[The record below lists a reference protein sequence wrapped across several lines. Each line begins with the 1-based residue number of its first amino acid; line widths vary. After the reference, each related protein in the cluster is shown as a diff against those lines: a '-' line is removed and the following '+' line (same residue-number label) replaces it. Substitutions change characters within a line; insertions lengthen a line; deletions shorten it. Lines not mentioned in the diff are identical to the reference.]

1 MVENSLIIEQVGADC
16 LETVQSRLKDL
27 HLEGVT
33 RVRVEIDAEEP
44 IRANGNTDVGVGGS
58 ESREST
64 STPEP
69 AGGGVADAGG
79 DAVGEAGAVGEADAG
94 CEPLADGS
102 SSVITIGEGSDAYH
116 ALEQLAELDRFV
128 ESRIVRQQSPNF
140 SDGDNMAAVLWGP
153 ANHGFVEKKPHP
165 DDGRKNVYK
174 ITEKGKRVVGADS
187 PGE

>member
-1 MVENSLIIEQVGADC
+1 MADNRLIIEQSGTDC

-33 RVRVEIDAEEP
+33 RVRVEIDAEHP
-44 IRANGNTDVGVGGS
+44 IRPNGDTDVGVSGS
-58 ESREST
+58 EARES
-64 STPEP
+64 SPEP
-69 AGGGVADAGG
+69 AGN
-79 DAVGEAGAVGEADAG
+79 GEADAG
-94 CEPLADGS
+94 DDAGEEADVDSEPLAGGES
-102 SSVITIGEGSDAYH
+102 TVITIGEGTDAYH

-128 ESRIVRQQSPNF
+128 ESTVVRHQSPHF

-174 ITEKGKRVVGADS
+174 ITSKGKRAVGIDPS
-187 PGE
+187 EGEE